1 MFDKPRTAL
10 LLLTGM
16 ADSKEFAGEVFVAMA
31 RRRKI
36 DPDQGLTKEQLK
48 EFWEEMSDNN
58 FDARLRIFFDM

>member
-1 MFDKPRTAL
+1 
-10 LLLTGM
+10 M
-16 ADSKEFAGEVFVAMA
+16 ADSKEFAGEVFVALS

-36 DPDQGLTKEQLK
+36 DPDQGITKEQLQ

>member
-1 MFDKPRTAL
+1 
-10 LLLTGM
+10 M

-36 DPDQGLTKEQLK
+36 DPDQGLSKEQLK